1 MGQKTWFIAGA
12 SSGFGLEIARQ
23 VLAKGD
29 KVIGTVRNTVKIQPL
44 LTQYPDNFFYKVM
57 DVTDIPRVQQVV
69 KKVFETQGKID
80 VIVSNAGYG
89 IYGAAEEISYEE
101 AKHAI
106 DTNLMGSLALSQI
119 IEELAVRLENY
130 KLQTELAAYTDI

>member
-1 MGQKTWFIAGA
+1 MGQKTWFITGA

-57 DVTDIPRVQQVV
+57 DVTDIPRVRLL
-69 KKVFETQGKID
+69 TQ
-80 VIVSNAGYG
+80 
-89 IYGAAEEISYEE
+89 IY
-101 AKHAI
+101 
-106 DTNLMGSLALSQI
+106 N
-119 IEELAVRLENY
+119 
-130 KLQTELAAYTDI
+130 